1 MVRHQAATA
10 EAVVEAAPDRQVTE
24 AAAGVAV
31 HHHVEAGATAVVV
44 EADSDEKWN
53 CQHFT
58 GDVSVIV

>member
-1 MVRHQAATA
+1 M
-10 EAVVEAAPDRQVTE
+10 EAAPDRQVTE

-44 EADSDEKWN
+44 EADSDEKQY
-53 CQHFT
+53 CPRFT